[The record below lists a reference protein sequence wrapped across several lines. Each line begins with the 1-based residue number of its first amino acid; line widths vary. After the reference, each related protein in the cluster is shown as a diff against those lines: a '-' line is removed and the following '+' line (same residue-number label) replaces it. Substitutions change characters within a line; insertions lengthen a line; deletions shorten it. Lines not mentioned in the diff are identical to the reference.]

1 MTDHHDCQD
10 HNHSSHHHSHHH
22 HGDGNLTW
30 AFAVN
35 VLLSVVQ
42 VIGGLLSGSLA
53 LVADALHNL
62 SDAASLLMALIAQ
75 KIGRRKP
82 DAKRTYGY
90 KKVETLSA
98 YTNYVVLIL
107 ISIWLAI
114 EAVTRFFVPE
124 PVSGWVVIW
133 ISVLAV
139 AINLGTVALTY
150 HGAKQSHN
158 VRAAYL
164 HNLGDALS
172 SIGVI
177 IAGVLIVLFDW
188 RWVDPLIT
196 LVISGYILLH
206 VLREVPV
213 VANILIDGNQ
223 DDGLAEKI
231 KTDILSI
238 EGVSGLH
245 HFHVRALDEHQHAI
259 EAHIV
264 MVEGFNADELRAKIK
279 NILQDHHQVDHAFLE
294 IESKDCGERG
304 CHT

>member
-1 MTDHHDCQD
+1 MTDHHDC
-10 HNHSSHHHSHHH
+10 HHHSSHHHSHHH

-42 VIGGLLSGSLA
+42 VVGGILSGSLA

-62 SDAASLLMALIAQ
+62 SDAASLLMALMAQ

-98 YTNYVVLIL
+98 YTNYVILIL

-114 EAVTRFFVPE
+114 EAITRFFSPE
-124 PVSGWVVIW
+124 PVAGWTVIW
-133 ISVLAV
+133 IAVLAV
-139 AINLGTVALTY
+139 GVNLGTVALTY
-150 HGAKQSHN
+150 RGAKQSQN

-172 SIGVI
+172 SVGVV
-177 IAGVLIVLFDW
+177 IAGVLIVSFDW
-188 RWVDPLIT
+188 QWADPLIT
-196 LVISGYILLH
+196 LIISGYILVH
-206 VLREVPV
+206 VVREIPV

-223 DDGLAEKI
+223 DDSLTEKI
-231 KTDILSI
+231 RLGILSV
-238 EGVSGLH
+238 EGVDGLH
-245 HFHVRALDEHQHAI
+245 HFHVRALDEHRHAI

-279 NILQDHHQVDHAFLE
+279 KILQDQYQIDHAFLE
-294 IESKDCGERG
+294 IESVDCGERG